1 MGIFSLLLTIMSLI
15 TYFIYKD
22 HDPIAA
28 IKLSELTELCL
39 LIFSM
44 FIVVCIF
51 VKLKDKNF
59 SHELDSD
66 LCYNSVL
73 TIIGLAGVYLYGF
86 YSLIAILNNETSS
99 NIENLSF
106 LIQLFSIIESTMQ
119 SVLIINGLKMYTKD
133 KNTMKSKP
141 GRSLI
146 TLLLLLDVCLWLS
159 ETMSVKKYEMN
170 WAQLVYYDIIFWSI
184 VTSIS
189 SPLAIFFRFH
199 ASVCLSDIW
208 KTLYE

>member
-1 MGIFSLLLTIMSLI
+1 M

-22 HDPIAA
+22 HDPIIA
-28 IKLSELTELCL
+28 IKLSEFTELCL
-39 LIFSM
+39 LISSI
-44 FIVVCIF
+44 FIVTLLF

-59 SHELDSD
+59 SHDLESG
-66 LCYNSVL
+66 LCYHSVL
-73 TIIGLAGVYLYGF
+73 TIMGLAGVYLYGF
-86 YSLIAILNNETSS
+86 YSVIAILNNETTS
-99 NIENLSF
+99 NIETLSF
-106 LIQLFSIIESTMQ
+106 LIQFFSIIESTMQ
-119 SVLIINGLKMYTKD
+119 SVLIIKGLKMFTKD
-133 KNTMKSKP
+133 KNTIKAKP

-146 TLLLLLDVCLWLS
+146 TLLILLDVCLWLS
-159 ETMSVKKYEMN
+159 ETISVKKYEMN
-170 WAQLVYYDIIFWSI
+170 EAQLLYYDIIFWSI